1 MPKREA
7 IPQTILLDAEVE
19 ITIIYDVFPKRVEEC
34 HGNHEFDEADEVDRE
49 LISFKILLDNDSINL
64 TDRLTDDEKKK
75 LVQINLDV

>member
-49 LISFKILLDNDSINL
+49 LISFKILLDDGSIDL

-75 LVQINLDV
+75 IVQINLDV

>member
-7 IPQTILLDAEVE
+7 IPQTILLDAEAE
-19 ITIIYDVFPKRVEEC
+19 ISIIYDVFPKRVEEC

-49 LISFKILLDNDSINL
+49 LISFKIHLIDGSIDL

-75 LVQINLDV
+75 IVQINLDV

>member
-19 ITIIYDVFPKRVEEC
+19 ITIIYDVFPKRIEEC

-49 LISFKILLDNDSINL
+49 LISFKILLDDDSINL